1 MADQLYFSRDSKCFI
16 EFNNVFWD
24 IPVLDGFSFSQ
35 GNESTEITLAEM
47 ESTGGTSRRGRRAF
61 NTALSAGEWSL
72 STYVRPFTSAGSG
85 DGAADA
91 AAEVHAVEEVL
102 WAMMVGADQYD
113 GSTNYNFTRGSS
125 QDDKVNTAAT
135 ATNTFDFSESNRSTL
150 GTANIYFVL
159 GDTNRTVMQLK
170 DAVVNEASIDFDIDG
185 IATINWSGNCSEVN
199 DITGSTIEDAA
210 ADLVLVGQVNDSDN
224 IPSGET
230 AVVLD
235 SVTGLTVGD
244 EVFGAAGI
252 AASTKISAINTATK
266 TVTLDTATTAIIN
279 DDTQLHFRKQTRDD
293 TSIVDDDFLIDTADS
308 NRLKRIVNLSQTFLN
323 GAVSIGDT
331 KIVVDSLTG
340 VEVGDLII
348 GGGFPAGTTVSVI
361 DPDDDNANEFTASA
375 AATAAASDNAPISF
389 EKFSSQVY
397 EKTTAT
403 DNFIRNRLTQLSVTV
418 SDQDQ
423 DNDGTNDFA
432 STYALT
438 LTGGNITFSNNVTYI
453 TPEELGK
460 VNTPFAHVTGTR
472 TIGGSFTCYLT
483 LDTDTLDGTG
493 TKSRDLFDD
502 LRNASTVVTNSMDLT
517 FKIGGTTGT
526 RLEVNFPT
534 AHLEIPS
541 HSVED
546 VISLETNFMALPST
560 IDGTDEATIKYAV

>member
-61 NTALSAGEWSL
+61 NTALSAGDWSL

-113 GSTNYNFTRGSS
+113 GTTNYNFTRGASNATNA
-125 QDDKVNTAAT
+125 VTAT
-135 ATNTFDFSESNRSTL
+135 TNTFDFSRSNRSTL

-170 DAVVNEASIDFDIDG
+170 DAVVNEASVDFDIDG

-210 ADLVLVGQVNDSDN
+210 ADLVLVGQVNDSGN
-224 IPSGET
+224 IASGET
-230 AVVLD
+230 DVVLD

-252 AASTKISAINTATK
+252 AASTKISAIDTSTK
-266 TVTLDTATTAIIN
+266 TVTLDTATTATIN

-308 NRLKRIVNLSQTFLN
+308 NRLKRIVNLSQTFVN
-323 GAVSIGDT
+323 GAVSIADT
-331 KIVVDSLTG
+331 TVTVDSAAG
-340 VEVGDLII
+340 IEAGDLII
-348 GGGFPAGTTVSVI
+348 GGGFAAGTTVSSI
-361 DPDDDNANEFTASA
+361 ATNTITASA
-375 AATAAASDNAPISF
+375 AATATASDNAPISF

-432 STYALT
+432 ATYALT

-483 LDTDTLDGTG
+483 LDTDNVDGDG

-517 FKIGGTTGT
+517 FKIGGPTGT